1 MEKAIFYPFL
11 MFVFS
16 ITMVGGWIP
25 TIKLW
30 SQETFRLV
38 ISFCAGILL
47 GAVFFH
53 VLPEI
58 STVLGRQL
66 GYSVM
71 FGFLLIF
78 ILEKFIMVH
87 PCEEG
92 ECDYHKIGV
101 AAYVGIGFHSI
112 LDGIAIGAGT
122 MMNLSFIIIL
132 AVTIHKFPAALA
144 LSSLLVKGKEYSKK
158 KILLSMFIFAL
169 ATPVGAL
176 VSVFI
181 FQGVDDYVKTKE
193 RWKIIKEYFKS
204 KNIGVVAS
212 SIVRDKAAWKKFI
225 VDFKI
230 GSWVNGI
237 DIHLN
242 PQTGKEEYYTDFRNT
257 FDVYS
262 TPVVYVLDQQKKI
275 VGKRIPVENL
285 KEFIQYLET
294 RRK

>member
-16 ITMVGGWIP
+16 ITMIGGWIP

-78 ILEKFIMVH
+78 VLEKFIMVH

-101 AAYVGIGFHSI
+101 AAYIGIGFHSI

-132 AVTIHKFPAALA
+132 AVTLHKFPAALA
-144 LSSLLVKGKEYSKK
+144 LSSLLVKGKEYTKK

-176 VSVFI
+176 VAVFI
-181 FQGVDDYVKTKE
+181 FQGVDDYIVATALGISAGTFLFISIGDLLPTVYEEHEKG
-193 RWKIIKEYFKS
+193 Y
-204 KNIGVVAS
+204 KNLVSLCLGTLVMILSHALV
-212 SIVRDKAAWKKFI
+212 
-225 VDFKI
+225 
-230 GSWVNGI
+230 
-237 DIHLN
+237 
-242 PQTGKEEYYTDFRNT
+242 
-257 FDVYS
+257 
-262 TPVVYVLDQQKKI
+262 
-275 VGKRIPVENL
+275 
-285 KEFIQYLET
+285 
-294 RRK
+294 

>member
-16 ITMVGGWIP
+16 ITMIGGWIP
-25 TIKLW
+25 TINLW
-30 SQETFRLV
+30 SQETFRLI

-78 ILEKFIMVH
+78 VLEKFIMVH

-92 ECDYHKIGV
+92 ECDYHKIGI
-101 AAYVGIGFHSI
+101 AAYIGIGFHSI

-132 AVTIHKFPAALA
+132 AVTLHKFPAALA
-144 LSSLLVKGKEYSKK
+144 LSSLLVKGKEYTKK

-176 VSVFI
+176 VAVFI
-181 FQGVDDYVKTKE
+181 FQGVDDYVVATALGISAGTFLFISIGDLLPTVYEEHEKGYKNLVSLCLGTLVM
-193 RWKIIKEYFKS
+193 IIS
-204 KNIGVVAS
+204 HA
-212 SIVRDKAAWKKFI
+212 IV
-225 VDFKI
+225 
-230 GSWVNGI
+230 
-237 DIHLN
+237 
-242 PQTGKEEYYTDFRNT
+242 
-257 FDVYS
+257 
-262 TPVVYVLDQQKKI
+262 
-275 VGKRIPVENL
+275 
-285 KEFIQYLET
+285 
-294 RRK
+294 

>member
-16 ITMVGGWIP
+16 ITMIGGWIP

-30 SQETFRLV
+30 SQETFRLI

-58 STVLGRQL
+58 STVLGRHL

-92 ECDYHKIGV
+92 ECDYHKIGI

-132 AVTIHKFPAALA
+132 AVTLHKFPAALA
-144 LSSLLVKGKEYSKK
+144 LSSLLVKGKEYTKK

-176 VSVFI
+176 VAVFV
-181 FQGVDDYVKTKE
+181 FQGVDDYVVATALGISAGTFLFISIGDLLPTVYEEHEKGYKNLVSLCLGTLVM
-193 RWKIIKEYFKS
+193 IIS
-204 KNIGVVAS
+204 HALV
-212 SIVRDKAAWKKFI
+212 
-225 VDFKI
+225 
-230 GSWVNGI
+230 
-237 DIHLN
+237 
-242 PQTGKEEYYTDFRNT
+242 
-257 FDVYS
+257 
-262 TPVVYVLDQQKKI
+262 
-275 VGKRIPVENL
+275 
-285 KEFIQYLET
+285 
-294 RRK
+294 

>member
-11 MFVFS
+11 MFVFA

-25 TIKLW
+25 TIRLW

-78 ILEKFIMVH
+78 VLEKFIMVH

-122 MMNLSFIIIL
+122 MMNLSAVIIL

-158 KILLSMFIFAL
+158 KILVSMFIFAL

-176 VSVFI
+176 VAVFV
-181 FQGVDDYVKTKE
+181 FQGVDDYVVATALGISAGTFLFISIGDLLPTVYEEHEKG
-193 RWKIIKEYFKS
+193 Y
-204 KNIGVVAS
+204 KNLVSLCLGTLVMILSHA
-212 SIVRDKAAWKKFI
+212 
-225 VDFKI
+225 
-230 GSWVNGI
+230 
-237 DIHLN
+237 IH
-242 PQTGKEEYYTDFRNT
+242 
-257 FDVYS
+257 
-262 TPVVYVLDQQKKI
+262 I
-275 VGKRIPVENL
+275 H
-285 KEFIQYLET
+285 
-294 RRK
+294 

>member
-16 ITMVGGWIP
+16 ITMIGGWIP

-78 ILEKFIMVH
+78 VLEKFIMVH

-92 ECDYHKIGV
+92 ECDYHKIGIS
-101 AAYVGIGFHSI
+101 AYIGIGFHSI

-144 LSSLLVKGKEYSKK
+144 LSSLLVKGKEYTKK
-158 KILLSMFIFAL
+158 KILISMFIFAL

-176 VSVFI
+176 VAVFI
-181 FQGVDDYVKTKE
+181 FQGVDDYVVATALGISAGTFLFISIGDLLPTVYEEHEKGYKNLVSLCLGTLVM
-193 RWKIIKEYFKS
+193 IIS
-204 KNIGVVAS
+204 HA
-212 SIVRDKAAWKKFI
+212 IV
-225 VDFKI
+225 
-230 GSWVNGI
+230 
-237 DIHLN
+237 
-242 PQTGKEEYYTDFRNT
+242 
-257 FDVYS
+257 
-262 TPVVYVLDQQKKI
+262 
-275 VGKRIPVENL
+275 
-285 KEFIQYLET
+285 
-294 RRK
+294 

>member
-16 ITMVGGWIP
+16 ITMIGGWIP

-58 STVLGRQL
+58 SIVLGRQL

-78 ILEKFIMVH
+78 VLEKFIMVH

-92 ECDYHKIGV
+92 ECDYHKIGI
-101 AAYVGIGFHSI
+101 AAYIGIGFHSI

-144 LSSLLVKGKEYSKK
+144 LSSLLVKGKEYTKK

-176 VSVFI
+176 VAVFI
-181 FQGVDDYVKTKE
+181 FQGVDDYVVATALGISAGTFLFISIGDLLPTVYEEHEKG
-193 RWKIIKEYFKS
+193 Y
-204 KNIGVVAS
+204 KNLVSLCLGTLVMILSHALV
-212 SIVRDKAAWKKFI
+212 
-225 VDFKI
+225 
-230 GSWVNGI
+230 
-237 DIHLN
+237 
-242 PQTGKEEYYTDFRNT
+242 
-257 FDVYS
+257 
-262 TPVVYVLDQQKKI
+262 
-275 VGKRIPVENL
+275 
-285 KEFIQYLET
+285 
-294 RRK
+294 

>member
-16 ITMVGGWIP
+16 ITMIGGWIP

-78 ILEKFIMVH
+78 VLEKFIMVH

-92 ECDYHKIGV
+92 ECDYHKIGI
-101 AAYVGIGFHSI
+101 AAYIGIGFHSI

-132 AVTIHKFPAALA
+132 AVTLHKFPAALA

-181 FQGVDDYVKTKE
+181 FQGVDDYVVATALGISAGTFLFISIGDLLPTVYEEHEKGYKNLVSLCLGTLVM
-193 RWKIIKEYFKS
+193 IIS
-204 KNIGVVAS
+204 HA
-212 SIVRDKAAWKKFI
+212 IV
-225 VDFKI
+225 
-230 GSWVNGI
+230 
-237 DIHLN
+237 
-242 PQTGKEEYYTDFRNT
+242 
-257 FDVYS
+257 
-262 TPVVYVLDQQKKI
+262 
-275 VGKRIPVENL
+275 
-285 KEFIQYLET
+285 
-294 RRK
+294 

>member
-1 MEKAIFYPFL
+1 MEKEIFYPFL

-16 ITMVGGWIP
+16 ITMIGGWIP

-78 ILEKFIMVH
+78 VLEKFIMVH

-92 ECDYHKIGV
+92 ECNYHKVGLS
-101 AAYVGIGFHSI
+101 AYVGIGLHSI

-122 MMNLSFIIIL
+122 MMNLSVVIIL

-144 LSSLLVKGKEYSKK
+144 LSSLLVKGGEYSKK
-158 KILLSMFIFAL
+158 KILWSMFIFSL

-176 VSVFI
+176 FAVFI
-181 FQGVDDYVKTKE
+181 FQGLDDYTVATALGISAGTFLFISIGDLLPTVYEEHEKG
-193 RWKIIKEYFKS
+193 Y
-204 KNIGVVAS
+204 KNLVSLCMGTLVMILSHGLA
-212 SIVRDKAAWKKFI
+212 
-225 VDFKI
+225 
-230 GSWVNGI
+230 
-237 DIHLN
+237 
-242 PQTGKEEYYTDFRNT
+242 
-257 FDVYS
+257 
-262 TPVVYVLDQQKKI
+262 
-275 VGKRIPVENL
+275 
-285 KEFIQYLET
+285 
-294 RRK
+294 

>member
-11 MFVFS
+11 MFIFS
-16 ITMVGGWIP
+16 ITMIGGWIP

-78 ILEKFIMVH
+78 VLEKFIMVH

-144 LSSLLVKGKEYSKK
+144 LSSLLVKGKEYTKK
-158 KILLSMFIFAL
+158 KILISMFIFAL

-176 VSVFI
+176 VSVFV
-181 FQGVDDYVKTKE
+181 FQGVDDYVVATALGISAGTFLFISIGDLLPTVYEEHEKG
-193 RWKIIKEYFKS
+193 Y
-204 KNIGVVAS
+204 KNLVSLCLGTLVMILSHALV
-212 SIVRDKAAWKKFI
+212 
-225 VDFKI
+225 
-230 GSWVNGI
+230 
-237 DIHLN
+237 
-242 PQTGKEEYYTDFRNT
+242 
-257 FDVYS
+257 
-262 TPVVYVLDQQKKI
+262 
-275 VGKRIPVENL
+275 
-285 KEFIQYLET
+285 
-294 RRK
+294 

>member
-16 ITMVGGWIP
+16 ITMIGGWIP

-30 SQETFRLV
+30 TQETFRLV

-78 ILEKFIMVH
+78 VLEKFIMVH

-92 ECDYHKIGV
+92 QCDYHKIGI
-101 AAYVGIGFHSI
+101 AAYIGIGFHSI

-132 AVTIHKFPAALA
+132 AVTLHKFPAALA
-144 LSSLLVKGKEYSKK
+144 LRSLLVKGKEYTKK

-169 ATPVGAL
+169 ATPIGAL
-176 VSVFI
+176 VAVFI
-181 FQGVDDYVKTKE
+181 FQGVDDYVVATALGISAGTFLFISIGDLLPTVYEEHEKGYKNLVSLCLGTLVM
-193 RWKIIKEYFKS
+193 IIS
-204 KNIGVVAS
+204 HA
-212 SIVRDKAAWKKFI
+212 IV
-225 VDFKI
+225 
-230 GSWVNGI
+230 
-237 DIHLN
+237 
-242 PQTGKEEYYTDFRNT
+242 
-257 FDVYS
+257 
-262 TPVVYVLDQQKKI
+262 
-275 VGKRIPVENL
+275 
-285 KEFIQYLET
+285 
-294 RRK
+294 

>member
-16 ITMVGGWIP
+16 ITMIGGWIP

-30 SQETFRLV
+30 TQETFRLV

-78 ILEKFIMVH
+78 VLEKFIMVH

-92 ECDYHKIGV
+92 ECDYHKIGI
-101 AAYVGIGFHSI
+101 AAYIGIGFHSI

-132 AVTIHKFPAALA
+132 AVTLHKFPAALA
-144 LSSLLVKGKEYSKK
+144 LSSLLVKGKEYTKK

-176 VSVFI
+176 VAVFI
-181 FQGVDDYVKTKE
+181 FQGVDDYVVATALGISAGTFLFISIGDLLPTVYEEHEKG
-193 RWKIIKEYFKS
+193 Y
-204 KNIGVVAS
+204 KNLVSLCLGTLVMILS
-212 SIVRDKAAWKKFI
+212 HDIV
-225 VDFKI
+225 
-230 GSWVNGI
+230 
-237 DIHLN
+237 
-242 PQTGKEEYYTDFRNT
+242 
-257 FDVYS
+257 
-262 TPVVYVLDQQKKI
+262 
-275 VGKRIPVENL
+275 
-285 KEFIQYLET
+285 
-294 RRK
+294 

>member
-16 ITMVGGWIP
+16 ITMIGGWIP

-30 SQETFRLV
+30 TQETFRLV

-92 ECDYHKIGV
+92 ECNYHKVGIS
-101 AAYVGIGFHSI
+101 AYVGIGFHSI

-144 LSSLLVKGKEYSKK
+144 LSSLLVKGKEYTKK
-158 KILLSMFIFAL
+158 KVLLSMFIFAL

-176 VSVFI
+176 VAVFI
-181 FQGVDDYVKTKE
+181 FQGVDDYVVATALGISAGTFLFISIGDLLPTVYEEHEKG
-193 RWKIIKEYFKS
+193 Y
-204 KNIGVVAS
+204 KNLVSLCLGTLVMILSHA
-212 SIVRDKAAWKKFI
+212 
-225 VDFKI
+225 
-230 GSWVNGI
+230 
-237 DIHLN
+237 IH
-242 PQTGKEEYYTDFRNT
+242 
-257 FDVYS
+257 
-262 TPVVYVLDQQKKI
+262 I
-275 VGKRIPVENL
+275 H
-285 KEFIQYLET
+285 
-294 RRK
+294 

>member
-16 ITMVGGWIP
+16 ITMIGGWIP

-30 SQETFRLV
+30 TQETFRLV

-78 ILEKFIMVH
+78 VLEKFIMVH

-92 ECDYHKIGV
+92 ECDYHKIGI
-101 AAYVGIGFHSI
+101 AAYIGIGFHSI

-176 VSVFI
+176 VAVFI
-181 FQGVDDYVKTKE
+181 FQGVDDYVVATALGISAGTFLFISIGDLLPTVYEEHEKG
-193 RWKIIKEYFKS
+193 Y
-204 KNIGVVAS
+204 KNLVSLCLGTLVMILSHA
-212 SIVRDKAAWKKFI
+212 IV
-225 VDFKI
+225 
-230 GSWVNGI
+230 
-237 DIHLN
+237 
-242 PQTGKEEYYTDFRNT
+242 
-257 FDVYS
+257 
-262 TPVVYVLDQQKKI
+262 
-275 VGKRIPVENL
+275 
-285 KEFIQYLET
+285 
-294 RRK
+294 

>member
-16 ITMVGGWIP
+16 ITMIGGWIP

-122 MMNLSFIIIL
+122 MMNLSFIIIF

-144 LSSLLVKGKEYSKK
+144 LSSLLVKGKEYTKK

-176 VSVFI
+176 VAVFI
-181 FQGVDDYVKTKE
+181 FQGVDDYVVATALGISAGTFLFISIGDLLPTVYEEHEKG
-193 RWKIIKEYFKS
+193 Y
-204 KNIGVVAS
+204 KNLVSLCLGTLVMILSHV
-212 SIVRDKAAWKKFI
+212 IV
-225 VDFKI
+225 
-230 GSWVNGI
+230 
-237 DIHLN
+237 
-242 PQTGKEEYYTDFRNT
+242 
-257 FDVYS
+257 
-262 TPVVYVLDQQKKI
+262 
-275 VGKRIPVENL
+275 
-285 KEFIQYLET
+285 
-294 RRK
+294 

>member
-16 ITMVGGWIP
+16 ITMIGGWIP

-78 ILEKFIMVH
+78 VLEKFIMVH

-92 ECDYHKIGV
+92 ECDYHKIGI
-101 AAYVGIGFHSI
+101 AAYIGIGFHSI

-132 AVTIHKFPAALA
+132 AVTLHKFPAALA
-144 LSSLLVKGKEYSKK
+144 LSSLLVKGKEYTKK

-176 VSVFI
+176 VAVFI
-181 FQGVDDYVKTKE
+181 FQGVDDYVVATALGVSAGTFLFISIGDLLPTVYEEHEKG
-193 RWKIIKEYFKS
+193 Y
-204 KNIGVVAS
+204 KNLVSLCLGTLAMILPHA
-212 SIVRDKAAWKKFI
+212 IV
-225 VDFKI
+225 
-230 GSWVNGI
+230 
-237 DIHLN
+237 
-242 PQTGKEEYYTDFRNT
+242 
-257 FDVYS
+257 
-262 TPVVYVLDQQKKI
+262 
-275 VGKRIPVENL
+275 
-285 KEFIQYLET
+285 
-294 RRK
+294 

>member
-16 ITMVGGWIP
+16 ITMIGGWIP

-30 SQETFRLV
+30 TQETFRLV

-78 ILEKFIMVH
+78 VLEKFIMVH

-92 ECDYHKIGV
+92 ECDYHKIGI
-101 AAYVGIGFHSI
+101 AAYIGIGFHSI

-132 AVTIHKFPAALA
+132 AVTLHKFPAALA
-144 LSSLLVKGKEYSKK
+144 LSSLLVKGKEYTKK

-176 VSVFI
+176 VAVFV
-181 FQGVDDYVKTKE
+181 FQGVDDYVVATALGISAGTFLFISIGDLLPTVYEEHEKG
-193 RWKIIKEYFKS
+193 Y
-204 KNIGVVAS
+204 KNLVSLCLGTLVMILSHA
-212 SIVRDKAAWKKFI
+212 IV
-225 VDFKI
+225 
-230 GSWVNGI
+230 
-237 DIHLN
+237 
-242 PQTGKEEYYTDFRNT
+242 
-257 FDVYS
+257 
-262 TPVVYVLDQQKKI
+262 
-275 VGKRIPVENL
+275 
-285 KEFIQYLET
+285 
-294 RRK
+294 